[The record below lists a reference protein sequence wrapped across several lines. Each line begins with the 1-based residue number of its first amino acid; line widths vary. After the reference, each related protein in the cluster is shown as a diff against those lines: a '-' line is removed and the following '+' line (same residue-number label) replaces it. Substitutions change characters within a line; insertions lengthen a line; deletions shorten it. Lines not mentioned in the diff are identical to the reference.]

1 MSAAFSAK
9 DLDSF
14 KTYSEKFMSVIED
27 MEKVTGTSEYFLLG
41 RWVEQ
46 AKALAN
52 NADDFTKEL
61 YEFNAKALVTTWGSK
76 NQAEKGG
83 LKDYSNRQWSGLIG
97 DFYKARWQRWI
108 TARTNELS
116 GTDYE
121 SNIDWFEWEWE
132 WVRSNKEYPTTATP
146 QDLKTLGAEILENYS
161 VKNPAANDEFDLPT
175 EGMTATAGSAQ
186 PQTGKEGPASYVL
199 DKDVSTLWHSKYE
212 GDDQNN
218 LWIDI
223 ALGESKTVNGLRIL
237 PRNGAVNGVIVEYRI
252 EVSNDNGQSYHEVA
266 TGTWTK

>member
-1 MSAAFSAK
+1 
-9 DLDSF
+9 
-14 KTYSEKFMSVIED
+14 MSVIED

-121 SNIDWFEWEWE
+121 SNIDWFESVSYTHLEE
-132 WVRSNKEYPTTATP
+132 LKRQVK
-146 QDLKTLGAEILENYS
+146 DLERLLVAY
-161 VKNPAANDEFDLPT
+161 
-175 EGMTATAGSAQ
+175 
-186 PQTGKEGPASYVL
+186 
-199 DKDVSTLWHSKYE
+199 
-212 GDDQNN
+212 
-218 LWIDI
+218 
-223 ALGESKTVNGLRIL
+223 
-237 PRNGAVNGVIVEYRI
+237 RNGELR
-252 EVSNDNGQSYHEVA
+252 E
-266 TGTWTK
+266 KR

>member
-1 MSAAFSAK
+1 MGSTTVMLIIIILCVILSGYFSATETAFSSINRVR
-9 DLDSF
+9 L
-14 KTYSEKFMSVIED
+14 
-27 MEKVTGTSEYFLLG
+27 
-41 RWVEQ
+41 
-46 AKALAN
+46 
-52 NADDFTKEL
+52 
-61 YEFNAKALVTTWGSK
+61 K

-186 PQTGKEGPASYVL
+186 PQTGKEGP
-199 DKDVSTLWHSKYE
+199 HMF
-212 GDDQNN
+212 
-218 LWIDI
+218 WIKTCQRF
-223 ALGESKTVNGLRIL
+223 GTVNMKATTRIICGSIL
-237 PRNGAVNGVIVEYRI
+237 PWERARLSTDCVYFQETAR
-252 EVSNDNGQSYHEVA
+252 
-266 TGTWTK
+266 